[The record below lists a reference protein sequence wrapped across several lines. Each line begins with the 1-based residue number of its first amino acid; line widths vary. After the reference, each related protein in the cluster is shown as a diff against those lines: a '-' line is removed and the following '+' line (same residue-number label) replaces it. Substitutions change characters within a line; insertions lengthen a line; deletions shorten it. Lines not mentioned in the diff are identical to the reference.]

1 MVVAPFLKMET
12 ETMNKEN
19 RPVVLSV
26 QNVTKRFGGVV
37 AVNEVNL
44 EVRKGDRYLLIGTNG
59 AGKSTLFNLICGD
72 IPVTSGK
79 VILFGKDVT
88 NKSVRDRACMGMR
101 RTYQATALFPK
112 LTVRQNFYLAVL
124 GTMPLRSHFNIFTDY
139 TKSKA
144 YNCAIEETAEK
155 VMLTEKLDDLVMNL
169 SHGEHRQLE
178 LGLALISKP
187 QLLLLDEPSSGL
199 SENERAIMKQML
211 LDLDEEMTLIM
222 VEHNMELGFAVS
234 SKVTVMQD
242 GNVVFEG
249 TPEETQNNELVQS
262 IYLGTGGSNDG

>member
-1 MVVAPFLKMET
+1 
-12 ETMNKEN
+12 MNKESK
-19 RPVVLSV
+19 PVVLSI

-37 AVNEVNL
+37 AVNDVTL

-72 IPVTSGK
+72 LPVTSGK
-79 VILFGKDVT
+79 VFLFGKDVT
-88 NKSVRDRACMGMR
+88 NKSIRDRAIMGMR

-112 LTVRQNFYLAVL
+112 LTVRQNLYLAVL
-124 GTMPLRSHFNIFTDY
+124 GTMPMKSHFNVFTNY

-144 YNCAIEETAEK
+144 FNGKILETAWE
-155 VMLTEKLDDLVMNL
+155 VMLEDKLDELVMNL
-169 SHGEHRQLE
+169 SHGEHRRLE

-187 QLLLLDEPSSGL
+187 RLLLLDEPSSGL
-199 SENERAIMKQML
+199 SESERAIMKEML
-211 LDLDEEMTLIM
+211 LNLDEEITLIM

-242 GNVVFEG
+242 GRVVFQG
-249 TPEETQNNELVQS
+249 TPEETQNNEFVQS
-262 IYLGTGGSNDG
+262 IYLGTGGGSDA

>member
-1 MVVAPFLKMET
+1 
-12 ETMNKEN
+12 MNKEN
-19 RPVVLSV
+19 RPIVLSV
-26 QNVTKRFGGVV
+26 QNATKRFGGVV

-44 EVRKGDRYLLIGTNG
+44 DVRKGDRYLLIGTNG

-72 IPVTSGK
+72 LPLTSGK
-79 VILFGKDVT
+79 VFLFGEDVT
-88 NKSVRDRACMGMR
+88 KKSIRDRANMGMR

-112 LTVRQNFYLAVL
+112 LTVRQNLYLAVL
-124 GTMPLRSHFNIFTDY
+124 GTMPLISHFNIFTNY

-144 YNCAIEETAEK
+144 FNEKIAETAKE
-155 VMLTEKLDDLVMNL
+155 VMLEDKLDDLVMNL

-187 QLLLLDEPSSGL
+187 KLLLLDEPSSGL

-211 LDLDEEMTLIM
+211 LNLDEEMTLIM

-249 TPEETQNNELVQS
+249 TPEETQNNEFVQS
-262 IYLGTGGSNDG
+262 IYLGTGGSDNA

>member
-1 MVVAPFLKMET
+1 
-12 ETMNKEN
+12 
-19 RPVVLSV
+19 
-26 QNVTKRFGGVV
+26 
-37 AVNEVNL
+37 
-44 EVRKGDRYLLIGTNG
+44 
-59 AGKSTLFNLICGD
+59 
-72 IPVTSGK
+72 
-79 VILFGKDVT
+79 
-88 NKSVRDRACMGMR
+88 
-101 RTYQATALFPK
+101 
-112 LTVRQNFYLAVL
+112 
-124 GTMPLRSHFNIFTDY
+124 MPLISHFNFFTNY

-144 YNCAIEETAEK
+144 FNDKIAETAKE
-155 VMLTEKLDDLVMNL
+155 VMLEDKLDDLVMSL

-187 QLLLLDEPSSGL
+187 KLLLLDEPSSGL

-211 LDLDEEMTLIM
+211 LNLDEEMTLIM

-262 IYLGTGGSNDG
+262 IYLGTGGSDNA

>member
-1 MVVAPFLKMET
+1 
-12 ETMNKEN
+12 MNKEN
-19 RPVVLSV
+19 KPIVLSV
-26 QNVTKRFGGVV
+26 QNATKRFGGVV

-44 EVRKGDRYLLIGTNG
+44 DVRKGDRYLLIGTNG

-72 IPVTSGK
+72 LPLTSGK
-79 VILFGKDVT
+79 VFLFGEDVT
-88 NKSVRDRACMGMR
+88 KKSIRDRVNMGMR

-112 LTVRQNFYLAVL
+112 LTVRQNLYLAVL
-124 GTMPLRSHFNIFTDY
+124 GTMPLISHFNFFTNY

-144 YNCAIEETAEK
+144 FNDKIAETAKE
-155 VMLTEKLDDLVMNL
+155 VMLEDKLDDLVMSL

-187 QLLLLDEPSSGL
+187 KLLLLDEPSSGL

-211 LDLDEEMTLIM
+211 LNLDEEMTLIM

-262 IYLGTGGSNDG
+262 IYLGTGGSDIA

>member
-1 MVVAPFLKMET
+1 
-12 ETMNKEN
+12 MNKEN
-19 RPVVLSV
+19 RPIVLSV
-26 QNVTKRFGGVV
+26 QNATKRFGGVV

-44 EVRKGDRYLLIGTNG
+44 DVRKGDRYLLIGTNG

-72 IPVTSGK
+72 LPLTSGK
-79 VILFGKDVT
+79 VFLFGEDVT
-88 NKSVRDRACMGMR
+88 KKSIRDRANMGMR

-112 LTVRQNFYLAVL
+112 LTVRQNLYLAVL
-124 GTMPLRSHFNIFTDY
+124 GTMPLISHFNIFTNY
-139 TKSKA
+139 AKSKA
-144 YNCAIEETAEK
+144 YNEKIAETAKE
-155 VMLTEKLDDLVMNL
+155 VMLEDKLDDLVMNL

-187 QLLLLDEPSSGL
+187 KLLLLDEPSSGL

-211 LDLDEEMTLIM
+211 SNLDEEMTLIM
-222 VEHNMELGFAVS
+222 VEHSMELGFAVS

-249 TPEETQNNELVQS
+249 APEETQNNELVQS
-262 IYLGTGGSNDG
+262 IYLGTGGSDNA